1 MVSVFFV
8 EICWLLI
15 VLIVDVVELDVLLI
29 VKEVVDEVFFY
40 RYMWNL
46 FFLVF
51 EFNEFV
57 WYVEVFF
64 FFEIGCK

>member
-15 VLIVDVVELDVLLI
+15 VLIVDVVALDVLFI